1 MGEVWKMKTLEVR
14 HTQVNRQEP
23 FRTFGEVAKQRN
35 KLGLS
40 DAIID
45 MTANI

>member
-1 MGEVWKMKTLEVR
+1 METLEVR

-23 FRTFGEVAKQRN
+23 FRTFSEVAKQRN